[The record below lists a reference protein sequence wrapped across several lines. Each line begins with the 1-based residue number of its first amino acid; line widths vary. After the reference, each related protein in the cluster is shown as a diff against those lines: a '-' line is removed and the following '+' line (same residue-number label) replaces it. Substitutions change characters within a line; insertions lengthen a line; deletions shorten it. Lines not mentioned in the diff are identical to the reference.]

1 MMAGWDRLEQM
12 RLAGLGHGSTSHEGL
27 LSVGHAKIML
37 TASTGQLR
45 PHPDQLA
52 QMVAHAHELGFPVAI
67 HAVERDAVVA
77 SALAITDAPPVK
89 SGTGSRPKDRIEHCG
104 EGSPDVLELVAQSGA
119 VVVANPGFLH
129 YDGERYRSTVAA
141 DQLPHL
147 YPVGALA
154 SRGVPTALG
163 SDAPIIEPNP
173 WASIAASVTRQSA
186 SGVHIGGVGVTSV
199 AEALD
204 LHSGKRRIAPGMPAD
219 LAVVEPNPLAISAA
233 DLPSVRAVATIV
245 GGRMVWRHGI

>member
-1 MMAGWDRLEQM
+1 MADALRDFGNRMLAYGITGATDAGPNNGLDRWRYFEVVTGDGTLPLRLTMMAGWDRLEQM
-12 RLAGLGHGSTSHEGL
+12 REAGPGHGSTSNEGL

-141 DQLPHL
+141 DQ
-147 YPVGALA
+147 
-154 SRGVPTALG
+154 S
-163 SDAPIIEPNP
+163 
-173 WASIAASVTRQSA
+173 AASLP
-186 SGVHIGGVGVTSV
+186 GGGVGLTGSP
-199 AEALD
+199 
-204 LHSGKRRIAPGMPAD
+204 HSPGIRRSD
-219 LAVVEPNPLAISAA
+219 
-233 DLPSVRAVATIV
+233 
-245 GGRMVWRHGI
+245 H